1 MVFWHGFWHGRLVMR
16 SDGRNDGPSMPS
28 TPAWLCHPGRAVPAV
43 MEHRCGSGRPPV
55 ADRPLA
61 GRYHRE
67 WSGGLLRL

>member
-1 MVFWHGFWHGRLVMR
+1 
-16 SDGRNDGPSMPS
+16 MPS
-28 TPAWLCHPGRAVPAV
+28 RLAWLCHPGRAIQVGPSRSGRPGRPSGAA

>member
-1 MVFWHGFWHGRLVMR
+1 M
-16 SDGRNDGPSMPS
+16 
-28 TPAWLCHPGRAVPAV
+28 PAWLCHPGRAVPAA
-43 MEHRCGSGRPPV
+43 MEHRRGSGRPPV